1 MSSSFTLPLAPFTLR
16 VLLLSTFPCVL
27 MSAAAASPWPELMH
41 PRDARIEPIGEQV
54 RLNGVPMRIA
64 RVLSPAPT
72 AVVLSHYQQVLGA
85 QVAHART
92 GHAHVL
98 AQARGDFFI
107 TVTITP
113 QPDGNTE
120 ALSSIAD
127 SRAAREASSQPLGF
141 NLPAGSELLSDM
153 ESVDGPLTSRQLVLI
168 NAHAL
173 RLNLSQLSASLAA
186 RGLHPAGPPLADSA
200 DALVQAFGGASG
212 EAQLVLVRGEGTT
225 HAILTLLSRRP

>member
-1 MSSSFTLPLAPFTLR
+1 MFS
-16 VLLLSTFPCVL
+16 
-27 MSAAAASPWPELMH
+27 
-41 PRDARIEPIGEQV
+41 
-54 RLNGVPMRIA
+54 RL
-64 RVLSPAPT
+64 
-72 AVVLSHYQQVLGA
+72 
-85 QVAHART
+85 
-92 GHAHVL
+92 
-98 AQARGDFFI
+98 I
-107 TVTITP
+107 TVTIAP

-120 ALSSIAD
+120 ALTSIAD
-127 SRAAREASSQPLGF
+127 SRAAREASGWPLGF

>member
-54 RLNGVPMRIA
+54 RLNGVPMHLT
-64 RVLSPAPT
+64 RVLSAART
-72 AVVLSHYQQVLGA
+72 KAVVAHYRQVLGA
-85 QVAHART
+85 RVAYAHT
-92 GHAHVL
+92 GHTHVL
-98 AQARGDFFI
+98 TQARGDFFI

-127 SRAAREASSQPLGF
+127 SRAAREAGSRPLGF